1 MDIKVRTNISNEFDS
16 IEVIVNA
23 PKLNNDVQDIVNNL
37 LNTSNEITEVSAIR
51 DNEIFIIK
59 ISDIIMFYSEDK
71 DILCKT
77 NEGIFK
83 VKEKLYQLEDNLP
96 QNSFIRI
103 SNSAIINVDHVKC
116 FDVSILGQIIVK
128 FKNNTYEYV
137 SKRRVSEVMKF
148 LKNRRR

>member
-23 PKLNNDVQDIVNNL
+23 PKLDNEVQNIVNNL
-37 LNTSNEITEVSAIR
+37 LNTSNEITEVAGIR

-59 ISDIIMFYSEDK
+59 ISDVIMFYSEDK

-83 VKEKLYQLEDNLP
+83 VKEKLYQLEDSLP

-103 SNSAIINVDHVKC
+103 SNSAIINVEHVKC

-128 FKNNTYEYV
+128 FKDNTYEYV